1 MMGIFVNKFL
11 ILFLSLSLI
20 GCATPVYNS
29 TSTISNI
36 SKPPL
41 NSINTVSVGDQMLV
55 QGILRQNDV
64 LEIFQAT
71 QAGMYTIP
79 AGQYNKTGESEKG
92 KFFTIV
98 NSTGAMVTKSF
109 FADPMQAIMTTLDGN
124 LCIITVFNVKS
135 CHQGKSFNIKKVNI
149 ASENSFQ
156 QTLIYSGKV
165 GNKINIGYREFS
177 SNMARPA
184 FNNDVEY
191 DLNESK
197 QIGYKGALLDI
208 IDANNQNITY
218 KVLKNFNKVE

>member
-1 MMGIFVNKFL
+1 MKKIVIAS
-11 ILFLSLSLI
+11 ILGFGLV

-55 QGILRQNDV
+55 QGTLRQNDV
-64 LEIFQAT
+64 IEFSQVT
-71 QAGMYTIP
+71 QAGMYKIP

-92 KFFTIV
+92 KFFTII
-98 NSTGAMVTKSF
+98 STTGGLVTKSF
-109 FADPMQAIMTTLDGN
+109 LADPMQAIMTTSDGS

-197 QIGYKGALLDI
+197 QIGYKGALLDV

-218 KVLKNFNKVE
+218 KVIKNFNRVE